1 MHILAAAWIQSNESP
16 VCAIY
21 VHAKIYIWQ
30 VLRQKKITFVT
41 TGNDRITAKLFF
53 LSICAL
59 AKTPCLTP
67 SRMSPRRDIRRKAND
82 DEGPATRRAVRDALE
97 DRGGSGN
104 VGPTSSSWRTLRWL
118 LRSVQARGLGTIHD
132 QGNHVGCPN
141 VAGDSPVALCAAI
154 G

>member
-1 MHILAAAWIQSNESP
+1 VHILAAAWIQSNESP

-59 AKTPCLTP
+59 AKTLCLTP
-67 SRMSPRRDIRRKAND
+67 SKMSPRRDTRHKAND
-82 DEGPATRRAVRDALE
+82 DEGLEAGRASAMRLRIAAVPE
-97 DRGGSGN
+97 N
-104 VGPTSSSWRTLRWL
+104 VGSTSSS
-118 LRSVQARGLGTIHD
+118 
-132 QGNHVGCPN
+132 
-141 VAGDSPVALCAAI
+141 
-154 G
+154 